1 MRRVITT
8 KYAAKDTDYTQ
19 KGWISMEEKILAT
32 PKSFRNYK
40 HKAYPLLEE
49 KGYKIIENT
58 LGRTMTEQ
66 EITDLASEGVVGIIV
81 GVDPLPGTV
90 LERLKDLKAISKY
103 GVGMD
108 NIDLDRAA
116 ELGIKVKNAVG
127 TNNVSVAEL
136 AIALM
141 FAMARKIPLHSAEVK
156 NGGWNRSIGFELT
169 GKKLG
174 LVGCGQIGREV
185 AKRAHGLGM
194 EVCIYDPY
202 YKDDG
207 FLSKYSIRRIDSL
220 DELLSGSDIVSLHLP
235 ATPDTKKL
243 INSRTLGL
251 MKPGA
256 ILINTSRG
264 ELVDEDAL
272 YEALVSGRIA
282 GAAQD
287 VFSSEPPE
295 KDEKLLKLD
304 NFLLTPHIG
313 AFTGEAVEK
322 MALVSTRNLLEM
334 LGHKE

>member
-1 MRRVITT
+1 
-8 KYAAKDTDYTQ
+8 
-19 KGWISMEEKILAT
+19 MEEKILIT
-32 PKSFRNYK
+32 PKSFKNYR
-40 HKAYPLLEE
+40 HKAYPLLEG
-49 KGYKIIENT
+49 KGYGIIENSF
-58 LGRTMTEQ
+58 GRTMTGE
-66 EITDLASEGVVGIIV
+66 EITELAREGVVGIII

-90 LERLKDLKAISKY
+90 LEQLRDLKAISKY

-108 NIDLDRAA
+108 NIDLDRAVK
-116 ELGIKVKNAVG
+116 LGIKVKNAVG
-127 TNNVSVAEL
+127 TNSVSVAEL

-141 FAMARKIPLHSAEVK
+141 FAMARKIPRHTAEVK
-156 NGGWNRSIGFELT
+156 HGGWNRSIGFELT

-185 AKRAHGLGM
+185 AKRARGLEM
-194 EVCIYDPY
+194 EVSVCDPY
-202 YKDDG
+202 FRDEG
-207 FLSKYSIRRIDSL
+207 FLAEYHINRIDSI

-235 ATPDTKKL
+235 ALPETKKM

-251 MKPGA
+251 MKSNA

-272 YEALVSGRIA
+272 YEALVSGMIA

-287 VFSSEPPE
+287 VFSSEPPG

-304 NFLLTPHIG
+304 NFLLTPHLG

-322 MALVSTRNLLEM
+322 MALVSTKNLLEM

>member
-1 MRRVITT
+1 M
-8 KYAAKDTDYTQ
+8 Q
-19 KGWISMEEKILAT
+19 KGLISMEEKILIT
-32 PKSFRNYK
+32 PKSFRNYR
-40 HKAYPLLEE
+40 HKAYPLLDE
-49 KGYKIIENT
+49 KGYRIIENNF
-58 LGRTMTEQ
+58 GRTMSEE
-66 EITDLASEGVVGIIV
+66 EITELARDGVVGIII

-90 LERLKDLKAISKY
+90 LEQLRDLKAISKY

-108 NIDLDRAA
+108 NIDLERAA
-116 ELGIKVKNAVG
+116 GLGIKVKNAVG
-127 TNNVSVAEL
+127 TNSVSVAEL
-136 AIALM
+136 AIALI
-141 FAMARKIPLHSAEVK
+141 FTMARKIPHHTAEVK

-185 AKRAHGLGM
+185 AKRARGLEM
-194 EVCIYDPY
+194 EVSVYDPY
-202 YKDDG
+202 FRDES
-207 FLSKYSIRRIDSL
+207 FLAKYHISRIDSI

-235 ATPDTKKL
+235 AVPETKKM
-243 INSRTLGL
+243 INTRTLGL
-251 MKPGA
+251 MKPNA

-272 YEALVSGRIA
+272 YEALASGRIA

-304 NFLLTPHIG
+304 NFLLTPHLG

-322 MALVSTRNLLEM
+322 MALVSTKNLLKM

>member
-1 MRRVITT
+1 MKKKVLI
-8 KYAAKDTDYTQ
+8 
-19 KGWISMEEKILAT
+19 T
-32 PKSFRNYK
+32 PKSFKNYK

-49 KGYKIIENT
+49 KGYEIIENSF
-58 LGRTMTEQ
+58 GRTLTED
-66 EITDLASEGVVGIIV
+66 EIVEIAKEGVEGIII
-81 GVDPLPGTV
+81 GVDPLPARV
-90 LERLKDLKAISKY
+90 LEQLKDVKAISKY

-127 TNNVSVAEL
+127 TNSVSVGEL

-141 FAMARKIPLHSAEVK
+141 FTMARKIPSHSAEVK
-156 NGGWNRSIGFELT
+156 NGGWDRSIGFELT

-174 LVGCGQIGREV
+174 LVGGGQIGREV
-185 AKRAHGLGM
+185 AKRARGLEM
-194 EVCIYDPY
+194 EVTIYDPY
-202 YKDDG
+202 FKDDG
-207 FLSKYSIRRIDSL
+207 FLSKYGISRTDNL
-220 DELLSGSDIVSLHLP
+220 DELLSQSDIISLHLP
-235 ATPDTKKL
+235 ATADTKHM

-251 MKPGA
+251 MKPTA

-264 ELVDEDAL
+264 ELVDEEAL
-272 YEALVSGRIA
+272 YEALTTGKIA

-287 VFSSEPPE
+287 VFSSEPPA

-304 NFLLTPHIG
+304 NFILTPHLG

-322 MALVSTRNLLEM
+322 MAIVSTKNLLEM